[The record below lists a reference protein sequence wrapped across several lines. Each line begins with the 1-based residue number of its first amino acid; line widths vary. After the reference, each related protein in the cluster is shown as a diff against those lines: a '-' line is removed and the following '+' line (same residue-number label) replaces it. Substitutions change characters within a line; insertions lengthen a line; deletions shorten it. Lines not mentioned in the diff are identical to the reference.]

1 MPRPEQ
7 PETTLQ
13 DIGIAMDAC
22 MNRIAIIGA
31 TGEVGFRLVRALHAS
46 WRIVAIIRDPG
57 KRDFSPYPGVELRQ
71 VADIGDVDGLA
82 LALDGCDAIVNTGY
96 IWFAEPIHQAIM
108 KSGVS
113 IRHIVF
119 TGSTGIF
126 TRLPSASAERK
137 REAEAFIQAQYRCA
151 WTILRPTMIYGHK
164 DDRNISRLIKAVARY
179 PVMPLIGH
187 GSSLIQPVLIHD
199 LIRAYRTALLNPKYF
214 NKSYNIAGG
223 KAYSNRDLIACVA
236 SSVGRRAR
244 LIPLPPVL
252 VHAGVAL
259 LSMAGLSPVTREQV
273 DRFQENKDV
282 DLSAFVTDFEFVPR
296 DMEHGLA
303 FLVRDLTEHGQLTPQ

>member
-1 MPRPEQ
+1 
-7 PETTLQ
+7 
-13 DIGIAMDAC
+13 
-22 MNRIAIIGA
+22 MNRIAVIGA
-31 TGEVGFRLVRALHAS
+31 TGEVGFRLIHALHAS

-71 VADIGDVDGLA
+71 VADIADVDQLA

-96 IWFAEPIHQAIM
+96 IWFAEHIHQSVM
-108 KSGVS
+108 KSGAS
-113 IRHIVF
+113 IRHILF

-151 WTILRPTMIYGHK
+151 WTIIRPTMIYGHK
-164 DDRNISRLIKAVARY
+164 DDRNISRLVKAVARY

-199 LIRAYRTALLNPKYF
+199 LIRAYRTALLNPRYF
-214 NKSYNIAGG
+214 NKAYNIGGG
-223 KAYSNRDLIACVA
+223 KAYSNRELIGFVA

-244 LIPLPPVL
+244 LMPLPAGL

-259 LSMAGLSPVTREQV
+259 LSTVGLSPVSREQV
-273 DRFQENKDV
+273 DRFQENKNV
-282 DLSAFVTDFEFVPR
+282 DMSAFVTDFGFVPR
-296 DMEHGLA
+296 DIEQGLQ
-303 FLVRDLTEHGQLTPQ
+303 FLVRDLKEHGHLPLP